1 MDLRITRAFGC
12 LSCARGRYTLNNGP
26 LNTLLNFQSKELLRG
41 NIDFTCLDS
50 SYKTELYCIYQ
61 NEGLFLLI

>member
-12 LSCARGRYTLNNGP
+12 LSYARGRYTLNNGH
-26 LNTLLNFQSKELLRG
+26 LNTLLNFQTKELLRG

-50 SYKTELYCIYQ
+50 ELYCIYQ
-61 NEGLFLLI
+61 NEG